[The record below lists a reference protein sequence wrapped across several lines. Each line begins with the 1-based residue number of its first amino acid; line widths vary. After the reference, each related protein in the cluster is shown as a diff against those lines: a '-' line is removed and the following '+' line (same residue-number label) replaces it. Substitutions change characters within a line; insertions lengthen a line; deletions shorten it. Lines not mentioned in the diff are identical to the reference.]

1 MYQYHIKDMAKIAA
15 KAAAETGTLEGV
27 EDALTEYWTDK
38 VAIVWKIDDIIDR
51 AKQYNNI
58 DLTED
63 QAQEILGSIHSQ
75 HDCNQGINWTV
86 IDVHID
92 MLINDPFRK

>member
-27 EDALTEYWTDK
+27 EDAL
-38 VAIVWKIDDIIDR
+38 IDR

>member
-27 EDALTEYWTDK
+27 EDAL
-38 VAIVWKIDDIIDR
+38 IDDIIDR